1 MIIHRFIFLGIL
13 LTLRCAVAYT
23 QALIPGQSYFGQ
35 NNYIEYIAGN
45 MPLILSAP
53 HGGYL
58 EPADIP
64 DRDCTGCAY
73 VRDANTQ
80 ELARETANAVYAL
93 TGCYP
98 HVVINRLHRKKLDA
112 NRDLLEAADGNAI
125 AGQAWS
131 EFHAFMDS
139 ARAQVEGTRGRG
151 LYIDLHGHGHDIQRM
166 ELGYLLS
173 QSELQVT
180 DNQIN
185 TAFYVAQSSI
195 EHLVGDNLGGVEHAD
210 LLRGENSMGQ
220 LLADRGYPAVPS
232 QSDPFAETGEPY
244 FNGGYNTNRY
254 GSANGGT
261 IDGIQIEC
269 NFDGVRNNLTNVNR
283 FGDTLAVSLV
293 HFLQVHYFTDA
304 PGQWCQTPSSVL
316 MPAPEPAIRVYPNP
330 FHSGLFIRV
339 PNEARNGAFWQIFDM
354 NGKLVSDGE
363 IQTEEARVSLP
374 HPLQSFYIVKIFNKE
389 GVLFCQKV
397 VHHTF

>member
-1 MIIHRFIFLGIL
+1 MTHHLLLLGAAFI
-13 LTLRCAVAYT
+13 LRITAAYS
-23 QALIPGQSYFGQ
+23 QAFIPGQSYFGQ

-80 ELARETANAVYAL
+80 ELTRETANAVYAL

-112 NRDLLEAADGNAI
+112 NRDLPEAADGDTT
-125 AGQAWS
+125 AGRAWY
-131 EFHAFMDS
+131 EFHTFMDS
-139 ARAQVEGTRGRG
+139 ARAQVLGARGRG
-151 LYIDLHGHGHDIQRM
+151 LYIDLHGHGHEIQRL

-180 DNQIN
+180 DSQIN
-185 TAFYVAQSSI
+185 TSFYVAQSSI
-195 EHLVGDNLGGVEHAD
+195 ENLVGNNLGALEHAD

-232 QSDPFAETGEPY
+232 QLDPFPDSGEPY

-283 FGDTLAVSLV
+283 FGDTLAVALV

-316 MPAPEPAIRVYPNP
+316 VPATSDALVRVYPNP
-330 FHSGLFIRV
+330 FSTTLFIKG
-339 PNEARNGAFWQIFDM
+339 PNAVSDGAFWQIFDM
-354 NGKLVSDGE
+354 NGKLVSDGKIE
-363 IQTEEARVSLP
+363 TEEARVSLP
-374 HPLQSFYIVKIFNKE
+374 RPLQSFYIVKIFNKS
-389 GVLFCQKV
+389 GLLFCQKV